1 MKRAAVIG
9 LGAISQTHID
19 ALQALEQVQLCAVCD
34 LDDTRAQRAPGI
46 PFYTDYHELLQ
57 QQKPDCV
64 HICLPHWLHYP
75 VGKECVEAGCHIFCE
90 KPLAV
95 DVRQA
100 EQFALLEQQYPQLHM
115 GLCLQNRW
123 NPSFR
128 KLQQLLES
136 GEYGKITGLR
146 AVVPWARPWEYY
158 AQSPWRGSRELAGS
172 GVLMNQAIHT
182 LDLMFLLG
190 GPVKTVR
197 ANVGQLLD
205 YGIEVEDTVSARL
218 EFSDGVCGMFLATNA
233 NMQDQ
238 SIELWAITENACF
251 LLHGGVLKRMQP
263 DGQFEV
269 LQRDDLPT
277 GGKFY
282 YGSSHTLLIT
292 RFYQVLEGG
301 THEYTHLADGVYSI
315 RLIYAM
321 LQSASQKKVIRL
333 LES

>member
-34 LDDTRAQRAPGI
+34 LDAARAQQAPGI

-57 QQKPDCV
+57 QQRPDCV

-75 VGKECVEAGCHIFCE
+75 VGKDCVEAGCHIFCE

-100 EQFALLEQQYPQLHM
+100 EQFALLEQQHPQLHM

-128 KLQQLLES
+128 KLRQLLES

-146 AVVPWARPWEYY
+146 AVVPWSRPREYY
-158 AQSPWRGSRELAGS
+158 AQSPWRGSWKLAGS

-182 LDLMFLLG
+182 LDLMCLLG

-197 ANVGQLLD
+197 ANVGQLLE

-218 EFSDGVCGMFLATNA
+218 EFAGGLPGMFFATNA
-233 NMQDQ
+233 NPQNQ
-238 SIELWAITENACF
+238 SVELWVTTEKACF
-251 LLHGGVLKRMQP
+251 LLHGAVLKRMQP
-263 DGQFEV
+263 DGQFAV
-269 LQRDDLPT
+269 LQRDEPPT

-282 YGSSHTLLIT
+282 YGSSHALLIAQ
-292 RFYQVLEGG
+292 FYRALEGG
-301 THEYTHLADGVYSI
+301 PRAYTRLADGVYSI
-315 RLIYAM
+315 RLIQAM
-321 LQSASQKKVIRL
+321 LQGARMEKAVCLPQ
-333 LES
+333 E